1 MARASSPSLLS
12 VTGLQG
18 GYGPAQVLFG
28 IDLEV
33 AQGEVVSLLGRN
45 GMGKTTT
52 IKSIM
57 GLLPMT
63 SGRIAIAGQGMT
75 GAPPYRIAQAGL
87 GLVPEGR
94 QIFPN
99 LSVEENLIAT
109 AGNRNRQAN
118 PWTLQRVYAFFPKLE
133 ARRRNGGN
141 QLSGGE
147 QQMLAIGRALM
158 TNPRLL
164 ILDEATEGLAPLI
177 RQEIWDRLA
186 ALKHEGLSILV
197 IDKNVDA
204 LVKLADR
211 HIIVEKGRIVW
222 TGSSRELINDPVT
235 KDRYLSV

>member
-1 MARASSPSLLS
+1 MSTPFLKVS
-12 VTGLQG
+12 GLHG

-33 AQGEVVSLLGRN
+33 GVGEVVSMLGRN

-52 IKSIM
+52 IKSVM
-57 GLLPMT
+57 GLLPPT
-63 SGRIAIAGQGMT
+63 AGRVLVDGREMT
-75 GAPPYRIAQAGL
+75 GAPPYRFAQAGL

-94 QIFPN
+94 QIFPT
-99 LSVEENLIAT
+99 LTVEENLVAT
-109 AGNRNRQAN
+109 AAN
-118 PWTLQRVYAFFPKLE
+118 PGGHAQLWTTSRVYDFFPTLA
-133 ARRRNGGN
+133 ARRRHWGN

-177 RQEIWDRLA
+177 RQEIWTRLA
-186 ALKHEGLSILV
+186 LLKRDGLSILV

-204 LVKLADR
+204 LVALADR
-211 HIIVEKGRIVW
+211 HVIIEKGQIVW
-222 TGSSRELINDPVT
+222 SGTSAALAADPGT
-235 KDRYLSV
+235 RDRYLAV